1 MKILSH
7 FIVTNYLPQT
17 NTSHRARKGR
27 IVSSFT
33 KNSELL
39 EVFDVLNR
47 YHHLKKVVRST
58 VDKITNILGLLL
70 KF

>member
-17 NTSHRARKGR
+17 NTGHRARKGR

-33 KNSELL
+33 KKPEVLDLL
-39 EVFDVLNR
+39 EVFDV
-47 YHHLKKVVRST
+47 
-58 VDKITNILGLLL
+58 
-70 KF
+70 